1 MRVTVFGAG
10 ALGSVIGGL
19 MVDSHEVTLICR
31 EDHAREINADGLWL
45 NGMVEKKTFPHASTD
60 TSGLPAQDLVI
71 VTVKAYD
78 TRKALHSIHPLL
90 GKDTSVLIVQ
100 NGLTILN
107 DVKQVHPEALIGTTN
122 IGAQYIGPGHVKL
135 TGKGEM
141 VIGGPEDVHDLGIKA
156 LESFHSTGIPCRW
169 SEDMTRDVWRKA
181 VISSCINPLTAITRK
196 PNAVLIDDRRINDL
210 ARICYEESCR
220 VAVSLGRLEANG
232 IKFTEVEDVAKATAM
247 NRSSML
253 QDVER
258 GKRTEIENINGE
270 IVRLG
275 SQAGLDVRFNEIL
288 VSLVSAIATGHHA
301 SNV

>member
-31 EDHAREINADGLWL
+31 EDQAREINADGLWL
-45 NGMVEKKTFPHASTD
+45 NGMVDKKTFPRASTD
-60 TSGLPAQDLVI
+60 TSGLPIQDLVI

-78 TRKALHSIHPLL
+78 TRMALHSIRPLL

-107 DVKQVHPEALIGTTN
+107 DVKQVHPEALIGTTSM
-122 IGAQYIGPGHVKL
+122 GAQYIGPGHVKL
-135 TGKGEM
+135 TGIGEM
-141 VIGGPEDVHDLGIKA
+141 MIGGPEDAHDPGIKA
-156 LESFHSTGIPCRW
+156 MESFRSTGIPCRW
-169 SEDMTRDVWRKA
+169 SENIKADVWRKA

-196 PNAVLIDDRRINDL
+196 PNAVLIDDRMINGL
-210 ARICYEESCR
+210 AMICYEESSR
-220 VAVSLGRLEANG
+220 VAVSEGLLEAKG
-232 IKFTEVEDVAKATAM
+232 IKFTDVEDVAKATAM

-275 SQAGLDVRFNEIL
+275 SQAGLDVRVNKIL
-288 VSLVSAIATGHHA
+288 VSLVSAITT
-301 SNV
+301 